1 MAMQITRAGDYAIR
15 SMLYLSSKPSGSRI
29 MSSEVALAEDI
40 PVNFVR
46 KILESLVKNGLV
58 KSYRGAG
65 GGFTL
70 GRDAADISLL
80 QIIESVE
87 GPFALNECLS
97 SKGCKKQPACPVSLI
112 WQEAQEAVVNVF
124 ERYSLADIVNKLA
137 ASKNGE

>member
-15 SMLYLSSKPSGSRI
+15 SMLYLSKKPSGLRV
-29 MSSEVALAEDI
+29 MSSEVAEAENI

-70 GRDAADISLL
+70 GQDAADISLL
-80 QIIESVE
+80 QVIEAVE
-87 GPFALNECLS
+87 GKFAINECLS
-97 SKGCKKQPACPVSLI
+97 PKGCKNKSACPVTMI
-112 WQEAQEAVVNVF
+112 WQEVQDSVVNVLD
-124 ERYSLADIVNKLA
+124 RYSLADIANKLPA
-137 ASKNGE
+137 MLTVK